1 MLLSKRCS
9 LTLVQTGS
17 VVKFISIDADDDDD
31 DIDDGND
38 DDDDDIDNEDD
49 DCNCGI
55 SLTFG
60 FIQNEDWGD
69 WGQPGNGPPA
79 SEPAADWRKA
89 PKSAKSPQNSAPGRS
104 LKTLKSHH

>member
-1 MLLSKRCS
+1 MLSN
-9 LTLVQTGS
+9 QTNS
-17 VVKFISIDADDDDD
+17 
-31 DIDDGND
+31 ND

-79 SEPAADWRKA
+79 SGRLE
-89 PKSAKSPQNSAPGRS
+89 KSPKKRQKSSKLGPWPIFENLKKPPLRAPPWPRG
-104 LKTLKSHH
+104 

>member
-1 MLLSKRCS
+1 MTEGGLCS
-9 LTLVQTGS
+9 TNNFGDRIHVGQS
-17 VVKFISIDADDDDD
+17 NKHDDS
-31 DIDDGND
+31 DGND
-38 DDDDDIDNEDD
+38 DDDNDIDNKDD